1 MLHNPSAQIQ
11 PQQPLFYLLLIE
23 YAAYLLPSGV
33 TNAGFSELT
42 CVYYNDSAD
51 LNFLGKKPHSSY
63 HVKFVMFVLFTQQLS
78 LN

>member
-23 YAAYLLPSGV
+23 YAVYLLPSGV
-33 TNAGFSELT
+33 TNAGYSELT
-42 CVYYNDSAD
+42 RVYYNDSAD
-51 LNFLGKKPHSSY
+51 LNFLGKKPHSSD
-63 HVKFVMFVLFTQQLS
+63 HVKFVMPLLSTQQLS